1 MSAASGR
8 TSSSSAVTCC
18 PALGPLIAPAAQA
31 AVAVVV
37 VVVVVVFS
45 ASLRP
50 YPERVMAAVRAA
62 GPAVLPVEVPD
73 AEAGKTI

>member
-8 TSSSSAVTCC
+8 TSSSSAVTYC
-18 PALGPLIAPAAQA
+18 PALGPLIAPAAQ
-31 AVAVVV
+31 
-37 VVVVVVFS
+37 VVVVVFS